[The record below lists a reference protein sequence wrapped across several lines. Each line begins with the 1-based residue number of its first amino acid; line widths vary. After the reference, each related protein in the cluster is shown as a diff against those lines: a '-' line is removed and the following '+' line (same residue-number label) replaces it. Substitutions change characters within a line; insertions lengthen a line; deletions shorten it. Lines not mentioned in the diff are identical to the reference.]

1 MANFISPIPSGTRAT
16 TVNGAARAA
25 TAGEPADDVNKLVA
39 LIAELRSQLGS
50 VDNTTDLLKP
60 LSTAATSALA
70 ARVTVA
76 GALAGSATAPT
87 LAANSV
93 GAAQVADGSMGLPE
107 LAAAVKAEL
116 VAPWAA
122 NTVYAALQPVV
133 NPSGAVVAART
144 AHTSAATYSGAT
156 NWFEVAGAAG
166 AVQDTP
172 FGMLLPGAGVVDS
185 GASNGE
191 WYFPAAGY
199 VTYGHLSLGA
209 APGGGSYTAQLYNKV
224 SGATYLSLAAAAGA
238 TVADVTGTAVQI
250 AAGSR
255 VGVRRTTVGAAGT
268 EGSDATVQFGVTATA
283 PAGVPVTQPT
293 AAPAATTA
301 VITRG
306 NVSSGSNNATLST
319 SINWAHTVAS
329 GVTQLVI
336 AVGNSCG
343 TTASGV
349 LDTPAAVTCTAGT
362 ATRIGRTQTTSGYGR
377 NVELWSVPNPA
388 AGAATITVTAAIP
401 AGATQTG
408 FAITGTATGYAANY
422 GLSPAPVTAMTASAT
437 SVSAAVTDA
446 TRTGSLVL
454 AACCARATA
463 GPAVGGTGGTLVQS
477 ALAVTNDA
485 LSFAEFTGG
494 SASVTPTFTI
504 GAADQMALAAVTLGV

>member
-1 MANFISPIPSGTRAT
+1 MANFTAPIPSGTRAT

-25 TAGEPADDVNKLVA
+25 TAGEPADDANKLVA

-70 ARVTVA
+70 AKVALA
-76 GALAGSATAPT
+76 GALAGTATAPT

-93 GAAQVADGSMGLPE
+93 GAAQVTDGSMGLPE
-107 LAAAVKAEL
+107 LAAAVKTEL

-238 TVADVTGTAVQI
+238 TVADVTGQAVQV

-268 EGSDATVQFGVTATA
+268 EGSDATVQFGINATA

-306 NVSSGSNNATLST
+306 NVSSGSNSALTT

-349 LDTPAAVTCTAGT
+349 LDTPATVTCTAGA

-388 AGAATITVTAAIP
+388 AGAATVTVTAAIP

-408 FAITGTATGYAANY
+408 FAIAGTATGYAANY
-422 GLSPAPVTAMTASAT
+422 GLSAAPVTAMTASAT

-463 GPAVGGTGGTLVQS
+463 GPAVGGTGGALVQS
-477 ALAVTNDA
+477 ALSVTNDA
-485 LSFAEFTGG
+485 LSFGEFTAG

>member
-70 ARVTVA
+70 AKVALA
-76 GALAGSATAPT
+76 GALTGTATAPT
-87 LAANSV
+87 LAAGSV
-93 GAAQVADGSMGLPE
+93 GAAQVADGSLGLVE
-107 LAAAVKAEL
+107 LAAAVKAQL
-116 VAPWAA
+116 VAPWISGAAYAA
-122 NTVYAALQPVV
+122 NQVAV
-133 NPSGAVVAART
+133 NPSGAVVASRV
-144 AHTSAATYSGAT
+144 AHTSGATYSSA
-156 NWFEVAGAAG
+156 NWFEVAAG
-166 AVQDTP
+166 GSATPADVQY
-172 FGMLLPGAGVVDS
+172 GMILPGAGVIDS

-238 TVADVTGTAVQI
+238 TVADVTGQAVQI

-268 EGSDATVQFGVTATA
+268 EGSDATVQFGVNVTA
-283 PAGVPVTQPT
+283 PAGVLVTQPT

-306 NVSSGSNNATLST
+306 NVSSGSNSALTT
-319 SINWAHTVAS
+319 SINWTHTVAS

-349 LDTPAAVTCTAGT
+349 LDTPATVTCTAGT

-388 AGAATITVTAAIP
+388 AGAATVTVTAAIP

-408 FAITGTATGYAANY
+408 FAIAGTATGYAANY

-477 ALAVTNDA
+477 ALSVTNDA
-485 LSFAEFTGG
+485 LSFAEFTAG

>member
-25 TAGEPADDVNKLVA
+25 TAGEPADDANKLVA
-39 LIAELRSQLGS
+39 LIAELRSQLGN

-70 ARVTVA
+70 AKVALA
-76 GALAGSATAPT
+76 GALTGSATAPT

-93 GAAQVADGSMGLPE
+93 GAAQVTDGSMGLAE

-133 NPSGAVVAART
+133 NPSGAVVASRT
-144 AHTSAATYSGAT
+144 AHTSGASYSGAT
-156 NWFEVAGAAG
+156 NWFEVVAGSAAS
-166 AVQDTP
+166 ADVQY
-172 FGMLLPGAGVVDS
+172 GMQIPGAGVVS
-185 GASNGE
+185 TGAANGV
-191 WYFPAAGY
+191 WYFAAAGY
-199 VTYGHLSLGA
+199 VTGGHLELGT
-209 APGGGSYTAQLYNKV
+209 APGGGSFTVQVYDKAT
-224 SGATYLSLAAAAGA
+224 SATYLTLVIPAGS
-238 TVADVTGTAVQI
+238 TSVALSGVAVAV

-255 VGVRRTTVGAAGT
+255 LGARVTTVGAAGT
-268 EGSDATVQFGVTATA
+268 EGSDATVQFGIGATA

-306 NVSSGSNNATLST
+306 NVSSDSNSALTT

-349 LDTPAAVTCTAGT
+349 LDTPTTVTCTAGT

-388 AGAATITVTAAIP
+388 AGAATVTVTAAIP

-408 FAITGTATGYAANY
+408 FAIAGTATGYTANY
-422 GLSPAPVTAMTASAT
+422 GLSGAPVTAMTASAT

-463 GPAVGGTGGTLVQS
+463 GPAVGGTGGALVQS
-477 ALAVTNDA
+477 ALSVTNDA
-485 LSFAEFTGG
+485 LSFAEFTAG